1 MMIFD
6 KIDYIEVE
14 PSLIVAFL
22 GIRYI
27 QQSLRVYVQDA
38 NIANFAYAEN
48 LPSLTELT
56 FCMWLKAVGNYY
68 NQEHLISIA
77 VAPPGELK

>member
-6 KIDYIEVE
+6 KFDHIEIE
-14 PSLIVAFL
+14 PALIVAFL

-27 QQSLRVYVQDA
+27 QQSLRVYYQDA
-38 NIANFAYAEN
+38 DIANYVYAEN

-77 VAPPGELK
+77 VAPPGKLK

>member
-6 KIDYIEVE
+6 KVDYIKIE
-14 PSLIVAFL
+14 PALMVAFL

-27 QQSLRVYVQDA
+27 QQSLRVYHQDG
-38 NIANFAYAEN
+38 NIANYVYAEN

-56 FCMWLKAVGNYY
+56 FCMWLKAVGDYY